1 MLQPAALATRRHAL
15 LVLTGGALSLVP
27 ALYPHEADAFRGW
40 CRADPIFRIGTQ
52 KLHLWVAI
60 RWPSKREAYRLSRG
74 PIKVILS
81 VPVGVEAV
89 RLDRNPGFGDGFD
102 VEIDDDPNLTLRNG
116 AIPVHLRVQIPFA
129 KTVPAE
135 TWLRQIDHGP
145 VSVDRVRGRT
155 NEWIEFVTP

>member
-1 MLQPAALATRRHAL
+1 MPQPMPLVTRRQAL
-15 LVLTGGALSLVP
+15 QILTGAALSLVP
-27 ALYPHEADAFRGW
+27 ASSLHEADAFRGW
-40 CRADPIFRIGTQ
+40 CRTDPIFRIGSQ

-60 RWPSKREAYRLSRG
+60 RWPSKREVYRQSRG
-74 PIKVILS
+74 PVKVVLS

-102 VEIDDDPNLTLRNG
+102 VAIDDGPDLTLRDG

-129 KTVPAE
+129 KNVPAR
-135 TWLRQIDHGP
+135 TWLRQLEDGP
-145 VSVDRVRGRT
+145 VSVGHARGRT